1 MLEDDSRIREI
12 FDVGR
17 LDDAVAIRGQRPRA
31 QLIGDND
38 QEVQAEISLNA
49 TQS

>member
-17 LDDAVAIRGQRPRA
+17 PGDPVAIRGQRPRA